1 MCVLFLI
8 THTLEHYNG
17 KNKLNSIMTMPWEKK
32 RSVLCRHTQISTDSG
47 HTWCT
52 AVDWIWPLGG
62 RMKENTIRGE
72 ISRCFPLF
80 VCFHYLSGKSTITSC
95 MAKHTEK
102 FQTLHLIALSLNGKE
117 TVFSLKM
124 NSPPCS
130 WSARMKKKKSL
141 VG

>member
-8 THTLEHYNG
+8 THTLKHYNG
-17 KNKLNSIMTMPWEKK
+17 KNKLNSIMTMPWKK
-32 RSVLCRHTQISTDSG
+32 KSVLCRHTQISTDSG

-80 VCFHYLSGKSTITSC
+80 VCFYYLSGKSKITSC

-102 FQTLHLIALSLNGKE
+102 FQTLHLIALSLNGKRDSVLSRNE
-117 TVFSLKM
+117 FTSMLMECK
-124 NSPPCS
+124 NE
-130 WSARMKKKKSL
+130 KKKSL